1 MPIFTS
7 MNRKDRCGCRRR
19 LLLSKSSEAA
29 KKTVVVVFW
38 LLVWEAAARL
48 TANTIILVGP
58 ATAFGRLYE
67 LAFTANFWQSIQHTL
82 LRVLLGF
89 ASSLIAGVALAVFCS
104 ASKIVSALLMP
115 LINVTKS
122 IPVVS
127 FALLAMMWLSP
138 ARLSTFVA
146 FITVLPIIFYNTY
159 KGIENTDRNLLEMA
173 LVFRVGIFK
182 KIRFIYVPTVMP
194 FVISAAESGLGF
206 AWKSAIA
213 AEVISMGARNTIGGS
228 MHMARTFLLTADLF
242 AWTIAIVMLSFLM
255 EKAFFCVFGRAKKWQ

>member
-1 MPIFTS
+1 MQTFISFNKKAAVIF
-7 MNRKDRCGCRRR
+7 
-19 LLLSKSSEAA
+19 
-29 KKTVVVVFW
+29 FW
-38 LLVWEAAARL
+38 LLVWEIAAHQ

-58 ATAFGRLYE
+58 VTTFGRLYE
-67 LAFTANFWQSIQHTL
+67 LALTANFWLSLQHSL
-82 LRVLLGF
+82 LRVLAGF
-89 ASSLIAGVALAVFCS
+89 ASSLIVGMALAVFCA
-104 ASKIVSALLMP
+104 ASKLISALMMP
-115 LINVTKS
+115 LINVIKS

-127 FALLAMMWLSP
+127 FALIAMMWLSP

-159 KGIENTDRNLLEMA
+159 KGIENTDRSLLEMSS
-173 LVFRVGIFK
+173 VFRVGIFK
-182 KIRFIYVPTVMP
+182 KIRHIYIPSVAP

-242 AWTIAIVMLSFLM
+242 AWTIAIVALSFLM
-255 EKAFFCVFGRAKKWQ
+255 EKAFFRLVGRAKK

>member
-1 MPIFTS
+1 MQIFIS
-7 MNRKDRCGCRRR
+7 S
-19 LLLSKSSEAA
+19 SKKAA
-29 KKTVVVVFW
+29 VVVFW
-38 LLVWEAAARL
+38 LLAWEIAARL

-58 ATAFGRLYE
+58 ADAFGRLYE
-67 LAFTANFWQSIQHTL
+67 LAFTVRFWQSINHTIM
-82 LRVLLGF
+82 RVLLGF
-89 ASSLIAGVALAVFCS
+89 VASLVVGVLLAVFCA
-104 ASKIVSALLMP
+104 ASKLINALMMP
-115 LINVTKS
+115 LINVIKS

-159 KGIENTDRNLLEMA
+159 KGIENTDRSLLEMA
-173 LVFRVGIFK
+173 KVFRVRMSR
-182 KIRFIYVPTVMP
+182 KIRYIYVPSAAP

-242 AWTIAIVMLSFLM
+242 AWTIAIVALSFLM
-255 EKAFFCVFGRAKKWQ
+255 EKAFFMLFGRIKEWQ

>member
-1 MPIFTS
+1 MPTFIS
-7 MNRKDRCGCRRR
+7 LG
-19 LLLSKSSEAA
+19 
-29 KKTVVVVFW
+29 KKVAVVAFW
-38 LLVWEAAARL
+38 LFVWDIAARL

-58 ATAFGRLYE
+58 ASAFGRLYE
-67 LAFTANFWQSIQHTL
+67 LAFTAGFWQSINHTL
-82 LRVLLGF
+82 LRVMVGF
-89 ASSLIAGVALAVFCS
+89 ASSLMVGIALAVLCS
-104 ASKIVSALLMP
+104 ASKIISALVMP
-115 LINVTKS
+115 FINVIKS

-138 ARLSTFVA
+138 ARLSAFVA

-159 KGIENTDRNLLEMA
+159 KGIENTDRSLLEMS
-173 LVFRVGIFK
+173 LVFRVNIFK
-182 KIRFIYVPTVMP
+182 KIRHIYYPSVMP

-242 AWTIAIVMLSFLM
+242 AWTIAIVALSFLM
-255 EKAFFCVFGRAKKWQ
+255 EKAFFLLFGRIKTWQ

>member
-1 MPIFTS
+1 MPTFIS
-7 MNRKDRCGCRRR
+7 MNRKDRCGHRRR
-19 LLLSKSSEAA
+19 LLRSKSSEAA
-29 KKTVVVVFW
+29 KKTAVAAFW
-38 LLVWEAAARL
+38 LLVWESAARL

-58 ATAFGRLYE
+58 FDAFTRLYE
-67 LAFTANFWQSIQHTL
+67 LALTANFWLSIQHSL

-89 ASSLIAGVALAVFCS
+89 ASSLIIGVVLAILCS
-104 ASKIVSALLMP
+104 ANKVINALLMP
-115 LINVTKS
+115 LINVIKS

-138 ARLSTFVA
+138 ARLSAFVA

-159 KGIENTDRNLLEMA
+159 KGIENTDLNLLQMA
-173 LVFRVGIFK
+173 GVFRVGLFK
-182 KIRFIYVPTVMP
+182 KIRYIYIPSVAP

-242 AWTIAIVMLSFLM
+242 AWTIAIVALSFLM
-255 EKAFFCVFGRAKKWQ
+255 ERAFFLLFGRIKKWQ

>member
-1 MPIFTS
+1 MQTFIS
-7 MNRKDRCGCRRR
+7 
-19 LLLSKSSEAA
+19 AA
-29 KKTVVVVFW
+29 KKAAVVVFW
-38 LLVWEAAARL
+38 LLVWEMAARI

-58 ATAFGRLYE
+58 ADAFGRLFG
-67 LAFTANFWQSIQHTL
+67 LAATASFWQSINHTL
-82 LRVLLGF
+82 MRVLLGF
-89 ASSLIAGVALAVFCS
+89 ASSLALGVVLAVFCA
-104 ASKIVSALLMP
+104 ASKILRALMMP
-115 LINVTKS
+115 FVNVIKS

-138 ARLSTFVA
+138 VTLSTFVA

-159 KGIENTDRNLLEMA
+159 KCIENTDRSLLEMA
-173 LVFRVGIFK
+173 LVFRVGILR
-182 KIRFIYVPTVMP
+182 KIRFIYVPSVAP

-242 AWTIAIVMLSFLM
+242 AWTIAIVALSFLM
-255 EKAFFCVFGRAKKWQ
+255 EKAFFVLFGRLRKWQ

>member
-1 MPIFTS
+1 MPIFIS
-7 MNRKDRCGCRRR
+7 S
-19 LLLSKSSEAA
+19 SKKVAVA
-29 KKTVVVVFW
+29 VFW
-38 LLVWEAAARL
+38 LLVWEIVARRVS
-48 TANTIILVGP
+48 NTIILVGP
-58 ATAFGRLYE
+58 YDAFMRLYE
-67 LAFTANFWQSIQHTL
+67 LAFTMNFWQSIQHSL
-82 LRVLLGF
+82 LRVLVGF
-89 ASSLIAGVALAVFCS
+89 VSSLIVGAALAVFCA
-104 ASKIVSALLMP
+104 ASKLVGAVLMP
-115 LINVTKS
+115 LINVIKS

-173 LVFRVGIFK
+173 FIFRVGVFK
-182 KIRFIYVPTVMP
+182 KIRYIYFPSVAP

-242 AWTIAIVMLSFLM
+242 AWTIAIVALSFLM
-255 EKAFFCVFGRAKKWQ
+255 EKAFFQLFGRIKK